1 MMCCTITGVDTIT
14 ETINVL
20 VSPATPLS
28 SRRKDSGINHDAK
41 VSGAQECCAL
51 FNVTEYTI

>member
-1 MMCCTITGVDTIT
+1 MAA
-14 ETINVL
+14 L

-28 SRRKDSGINHDAK
+28 RKRKGSWINHDAEA
-41 VSGAQECCAL
+41 SGAQECCAL